1 MRELITEID
10 IKARAPLVWEI
21 LLDFEAYPSWNP
33 FITKIGGAPGP
44 GSRLNVVMEQPGSR
58 SMRFR
63 PRVVVLRPNRELAWK
78 GRLFMPGIFDG
89 EHHFVI
95 EPAAR
100 GSVRFVQ
107 RERFSG
113 ILVALFRK
121 MIDTRTRA
129 GFEAMNRALKRRA
142 EGAGR

>member
-1 MRELITEID
+1 MKELATEIE
-10 IKARAPLVWEI
+10 INARAALVWEI
-21 LLDFEAYPSWNP
+21 LVDFDAYSSWNP
-33 FITKIGGAPGP
+33 FITKIGGDPRL
-44 GSRLNVVMEQPGSR
+44 GSRLSVVMEQPGSR
-58 SMRFR
+58 PMRFR
-63 PRVVVLRPNRELAWK
+63 PRVVAVRPNRELAWI
-78 GRLFMPGIFDG
+78 GRLLLPGIFDG

-95 EPAAR
+95 EPAAK

-113 ILVALFRK
+113 LLVGLLWK
-121 MIDTRTRA
+121 MIDTRTRS